1 MSRSIPHRILR
12 PISICALVIP
22 ALTASAQETTG
33 VFALVEHNLPESLQ
47 PGERFVGRATWRV
60 VEPGQPLY
68 TTSVLDFSAT
78 GAVKRTSRLP
88 RAAFTPW
95 YLPKEQAP
103 GDTFTIAFTLDV
115 GADFPLGDA
124 LISLLLARNTP
135 EKGWQY
141 ANLQD
146 GQGNAVGAAFRW
158 PLKIARR
165 AGEVEPVGPLV
176 AGRVSPTLDGQIG
189 PDEWRGAGE
198 ATLRENNGGAP
209 KASTRLRVGF
219 DDRALYVA
227 FDCDETD
234 MEKTA
239 RNVYPNHDG
248 SIWNNECV
256 EVFLDAAGDQVSFV
270 HFITDILNQ
279 RHDLLGNDSYG
290 YNPQWESAV
299 SEREAGW
306 SVEMA
311 LPFSSIGVPAPT
323 DGDAWRANFCRE
335 RKAVNELSAW
345 RPTFGSFNAPG
356 SFGLLVFGSLKAYL
370 IEEGSKL
377 ELVDGTVPESVARA
391 ADDWQTAREAWRDKL
406 AGLDDEGVRPEF
418 ETLNATLDDLR
429 KGLKRIRLQ
438 IAAAE
443 GKSIAVSRAWPYA
456 AFRGERPEN
465 EGPGDQLSL
474 RPLINEWT
482 DLAWNVT
489 NFGDRTVTLRATL
502 RPGDPKDPLPH
513 LSFGLP
519 GVTSS
524 LRLATPVATGDGRA
538 IHDALTPIPA
548 GTFSVPPGETVQVW
562 LSLQAPEALPEPVTG
577 YLRVEPVDGSDIEP
591 LVMPLGI
598 QTCAADIRSV
608 RPIHAFTWNVLP
620 EVVASDPDWY
630 AAHLRDLS
638 DHGVDVCAIH
648 SLSTLPRVKANADGT
663 LAEPLDF
670 TRTDR
675 LIDASKG
682 LFNLYFVSI
691 DIFEKGTVRRDLFGL
706 RWGSPEYEK
715 AFKTW
720 FAQVLQHLLD
730 KGLTREQLIVNPYD
744 ESVNEDCQTLA
755 RWIKDVDLNL
765 RIIIDCSTR
774 DIELARRMD
783 ALTDIWQPHYKY
795 HFAEDHREFFEL
807 LREGGKPHW
816 VYYYSEGS
824 NEKGQ
829 DPTRHYLGK
838 FWWAYSQGIDGIG
851 YWAQQYYGD
860 PWYRAAWKFAYDTS
874 LVYPVEDG
882 LVASRRWEA
891 WRRGWQDANLLAL
904 AKAALEQR
912 DDQAGAARLDELVKQ
927 VVAVP
932 GDQKLADDA
941 RDWLREVICP
951 IGRD

>member
-1 MSRSIPHRILR
+1 
-12 PISICALVIP
+12 
-22 ALTASAQETTG
+22 
-33 VFALVEHNLPESLQ
+33 
-47 PGERFVGRATWRV
+47 
-60 VEPGQPLY
+60 
-68 TTSVLDFSAT
+68 
-78 GAVKRTSRLP
+78 
-88 RAAFTPW
+88 
-95 YLPKEQAP
+95 
-103 GDTFTIAFTLDV
+103 
-115 GADFPLGDA
+115 
-124 LISLLLARNTP
+124 
-135 EKGWQY
+135 
-141 ANLQD
+141 
-146 GQGNAVGAAFRW
+146 
-158 PLKIARR
+158 
-165 AGEVEPVGPLV
+165 
-176 AGRVSPTLDGQIG
+176 
-189 PDEWRGAGE
+189 
-198 ATLRENNGGAP
+198 
-209 KASTRLRVGF
+209 
-219 DDRALYVA
+219 
-227 FDCDETD
+227 
-234 MEKTA
+234 
-239 RNVYPNHDG
+239 
-248 SIWNNECV
+248 
-256 EVFLDAAGDQVSFV
+256 
-270 HFITDILNQ
+270 
-279 RHDLLGNDSYG
+279 
-290 YNPQWESAV
+290 
-299 SEREAGW
+299 
-306 SVEMA
+306 
-311 LPFSSIGVPAPT
+311 
-323 DGDAWRANFCRE
+323 
-335 RKAVNELSAW
+335 
-345 RPTFGSFNAPG
+345 
-356 SFGLLVFGSLKAYL
+356 
-370 IEEGSKL
+370 
-377 ELVDGTVPESVARA
+377 
-391 ADDWQTAREAWRDKL
+391 
-406 AGLDDEGVRPEF
+406 
-418 ETLNATLDDLR
+418 
-429 KGLKRIRLQ
+429 
-438 IAAAE
+438 
-443 GKSIAVSRAWPYA
+443 
-456 AFRGERPEN
+456 
-465 EGPGDQLSL
+465 
-474 RPLINEWT
+474 
-482 DLAWNVT
+482 
-489 NFGDRTVTLRATL
+489 
-502 RPGDPKDPLPH
+502 
-513 LSFGLP
+513 
-519 GVTSS
+519 
-524 LRLATPVATGDGRA
+524 
-538 IHDALTPIPA
+538 
-548 GTFSVPPGETVQVW
+548 
-562 LSLQAPEALPEPVTG
+562 
-577 YLRVEPVDGSDIEP
+577 
-591 LVMPLGI
+591 
-598 QTCAADIRSV
+598 V

-755 RWIKDVDLNL
+755 RWIKDVDPNL

-774 DIELARRMD
+774 DLELARRMD

-860 PWYRAAWKFAYDTS
+860 PWYRAAWKSAYDTS